1 MKVLTIAVC
10 YKAGTQD
17 MLRIWLSSLCA
28 HTGWPVSVYVITA
41 DEVSRFEAWKTVN
54 EFLPSDHEL
63 NIIKVSI
70 PIVPVTRVHG
80 AMLDAFL
87 ELNLASK
94 FFMSMDSDCFP
105 IADDWLDLLFKKM
118 DDGARVVGILHPWIP
133 PSEEMAHGRIEWRVR
148 SQHCSNNTHVACQM
162 LRTDDL
168 KDLAVNYR
176 DGDDTG
182 LLIPNKARSLGWKI
196 DGFHVTRCAK
206 PQGNSD
212 PEFNRHTTLVFGDK
226 VYHQGAFT
234 RNEVVGDKQYMAE
247 EYKWVWDEVK
257 KRKGADFLL
266 SGEFSYQ
273 FKLDREEEVAAD
285 KMKILFGENK
295 FGAL

>member
-1 MKVLTIAVC
+1 VV
-10 YKAGTQD
+10 
-17 MLRIWLSSLCA
+17 
-28 HTGWPVSVYVITA
+28 TA
-41 DEVSRFEAWKTVN
+41 DEASRLEAWETVN
-54 EFLPSDHEL
+54 EFMPSEHDL
-63 NIIKVSI
+63 NVIKVSI

-87 ELNLASK
+87 DLNLAST
-94 FFMSMDSDCFP
+94 FFMTMDSDCFP
-105 IADDWLDLLFKKM
+105 VADDWLDVLFKKM
-118 DDGARVVGILHPWIP
+118 DDGARVVGILHPWAP

-182 LLIPNKARSLGWKI
+182 LLIPNKARSLGWKV

-206 PQGNSD
+206 PQGSSD

-226 VYHQGAFT
+226 VYHHGAFT
-234 RNEVVGDKQYMAE
+234 RNEIVGDKQYMVE
-247 EYKWVWDEVK
+247 EYKWVLDELK
-257 KRKGADFLL
+257 KRRGADFLL
-266 SGEFSYQ
+266 SDEFSHQ
-273 FKLDREEEVAAD
+273 FKFDREEAVAAD

-295 FGAL
+295 FGVSE